1 MVRSCVVRR
10 LKPNAPYTLAV
21 LWENSS
27 DHLSS
32 LPMSGDTIFG
42 KIIRREI
49 PANIV
54 YEDDVCLA
62 FRDIAPQAPVHIL
75 VIPKKPIPSLADATA
90 EDKALLGHIVL
101 TIKQIADQEGLTEKG
116 YRVVTN
122 IGEEGGQTVFHLHFH
137 LLGGRAMHW
146 PPG

>member
-1 MVRSCVVRR
+1 
-10 LKPNAPYTLAV
+10 
-21 LWENSS
+21 
-27 DHLSS
+27 
-32 LPMSGDTIFG
+32 MSGDTIFG

-75 VIPKKPIPSLADATA
+75 VIPKKPIPSLADVTA
-90 EDKALLGHIVL
+90 EDKAVLGHIVL

-122 IGEEGGQTVFHLHFH
+122 TGEDGGQTVSHLHFH
-137 LLGGRAMHW
+137 LLGGRPLHW